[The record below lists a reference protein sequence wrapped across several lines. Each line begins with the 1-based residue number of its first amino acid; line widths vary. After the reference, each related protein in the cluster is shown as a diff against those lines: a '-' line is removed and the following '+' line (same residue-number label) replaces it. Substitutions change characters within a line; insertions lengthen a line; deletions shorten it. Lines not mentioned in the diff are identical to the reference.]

1 MAGERRQAEPSVQL
15 TPAHAHN
22 AVVSVSQMYGAALVD
37 KQAECDALRANVAL
51 KEVFIEVQAAQLRE
65 MQERI
70 RIGMMENGRLIE
82 ELKEA
87 GRQYVSFSK
96 EWRLE
101 KEICEAEIA
110 RLKGQTESRLSVLE

>member
-22 AVVSVSQMYGAALVD
+22 AVASVSQMYGAALVD

-51 KEVFIEVQAAQLRE
+51 KEAFIEVQASQLRE

-70 RIGMMENGRLIE
+70 RAGTEENKKL
-82 ELKEA
+82 
-87 GRQYVSFSK
+87 
-96 EWRLE
+96 
-101 KEICEAEIA
+101 IA
-110 RLKGQTESRLSVLE
+110 RQTESRLSVDRAIVIDEKSYEPDSG